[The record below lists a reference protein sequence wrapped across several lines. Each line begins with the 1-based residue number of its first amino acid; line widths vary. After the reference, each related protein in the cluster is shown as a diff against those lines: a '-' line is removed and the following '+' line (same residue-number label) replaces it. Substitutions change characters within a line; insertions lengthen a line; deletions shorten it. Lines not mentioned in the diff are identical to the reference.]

1 MRALEGR
8 PDAMAD
14 LAETVELE
22 NECTDVRNDL
32 GLILS
37 EIEQELMRDL
47 VADTTR
53 ALAHL

>member
-1 MRALEGR
+1 
-8 PDAMAD
+8 MAD